1 MTTIEDFAAAPS
13 EPALDSLT
21 KDQLLKVAEHYKI
34 DIPDK
39 RLKETVKSIL
49 KANLVDM
56 GVLEETLIAEEEVA
70 KESAS
75 QLTFEQRVELLK
87 LQAEEK
93 RLHMQMQSEERKM
106 QIQSE
111 EKIQFEK
118 LKIEQSKLELERT
131 KLELIREGK
140 LTAGEAG
147 VAGNR
152 SLGSQSQ
159 EFDIFGNLRLV
170 PKFNEKDPETFFSM
184 FERVAEVRKWPE
196 SARTL
201 MLQCVLTGRAQEA
214 YSCLSA
220 ADSQNYDLV
229 KSAVLKAFELVPEAY
244 RKRFRT
250 WRKMEGKTHLE
261 SARDLSCSFARW
273 CAALKVTD
281 FEGLC
286 DLIVLE
292 QFKNTLPEHIAN
304 YVGDRKVTTAAEAAA
319 LADEYVLT
327 HKRSY
332 VERRSFGRPRAGEE
346 NHGDDTLVEDVPGG
360 SGMGVS
366 PEAKV
371 EHGTREEKVCNFC
384 HKKGHW
390 KVDCYALKAKEKS
403 ASYLAKGA
411 AMAVPAPS
419 WGEVQVKGVNGS
431 CQKLEIDESYRS
443 FVSEGFVSLVGSNVK
458 VPVRILRD
466 TAAYDTFIEASVLPF
481 SSESATGSSIPV
493 LGMGLKVLNVPV
505 HNVMLYS
512 NFFQGLTSVAVRP
525 ALPVAGV
532 NVVLGNGLA
541 GARVWADV
549 PPRLVTNLVPV
560 AKSQPFEHLV
570 PDSVGPLP
578 HSKFHKVNGFR
589 RKPYSA
595 GEHAKEKLQYAQG
608 KFKKPFDR
616 GPMQRRFSPGDC
628 VWHCCQ
634 S

>member
-1 MTTIEDFAAAPS
+1 MADVEDFVAAPS
-13 EPALDSLT
+13 EQALDSFT
-21 KDQLLKVAEHYKI
+21 KDQLLRVAEHYNI
-34 DIPDK
+34 DVPDK
-39 RLKETVKSIL
+39 RLKERVKSIL

-56 GVLEETLIAEEEVA
+56 RVLEETLISEEEVA
-70 KESAS
+70 NESAS
-75 QLTFEQRVELLK
+75 QLTFGQRVELLK

-93 RLHMQMQSEERKM
+93 RLQMVSEEKKMQMVTEEKKR
-106 QIQSE
+106 QRESE
-111 EKIQFEK
+111 EKIQLER
-118 LKIEQSKLELERT
+118 LKVEQSKLELERA
-131 KLELIREGK
+131 KLELIKEGK

-147 VAGNR
+147 VGGNR

-214 YSCLSA
+214 YSCLSP
-220 ADSQNYDLV
+220 ADSQKYDLV

-250 WRKMEGKTHLE
+250 WRKMENKTNLE
-261 SARDLSCSFARW
+261 FARDLSCNFARW

-286 DLIVLE
+286 DLIVHE

-319 LADEYVLT
+319 LADEYV
-327 HKRSY
+327 RSY
-332 VERRSFGRPRAGEE
+332 GERRSFGQPRAGQG
-346 NHGDDTLVEDVPGG
+346 NDGDDTRVEDVPGG
-360 SGMGVS
+360 SATGVS
-366 PEAKV
+366 PEAKA
-371 EHGTREEKVCNFC
+371 EHGTREEKICNFC

-411 AMAVPAPS
+411 AMAVPALS

-458 VPVRILRD
+458 VPVKILRD

-481 SSESATGSSIPV
+481 NSESATGSSIPV
-493 LGMGLKVLNVPV
+493 LGMGLKVINVPV

-512 NFFQGLTSVAVRP
+512 NFFQGLTSIAVRP

-541 GARVWADV
+541 GARAWADV
-549 PPRLVTNLVPV
+549 PPLSVMDLAPV
-560 AKSQPFEHLV
+560 ARSQPLQHLIT
-570 PDSVGPLP
+570 DSVGPLP
-578 HSKFHKVNGFR
+578 HSKSDKINDLGIN
-589 RKPYSA
+589 SIQ
-595 GEHAKEKLQYAQG
+595 L
-608 KFKKPFDR
+608 
-616 GPMQRRFSPGDC
+616 
-628 VWHCCQ
+628 W
-634 S
+634 